1 MKIRFDG
8 RVVVITG
15 AAGALGTAYALA
27 FAERGARLVVN
38 DLGSD
43 KDGTGISGAAAERLA
58 ERVRGSGG
66 EALATMDDVGTR
78 DGAAR
83 LIARTIESYGRID
96 VLVNNAGIMRDRA
109 FKKMD
114 MDDFDEVVRVNL
126 AGCAYVSRSALP
138 HMIEQQFGRIL
149 MVTSAA
155 GLYGVFGAANYV
167 AAKMGVVGLT
177 RALHIEGIRHNIHVN
192 AVAPVAASRLLDGF
206 VSGLAGAEALSPA
219 YVAPLVLYL
228 CSEGVQPSGQIFEAG
243 GGYYSRVAVVE
254 GSGWRADPGEVPSPE
269 HIDARIDDISDMTGA
284 RAFSDGL
291 EAVRHVLGEV

>member
-167 AAKMGVVGLT
+167 AAKMGVARPAYRGHPSQHPCQRGGAGGCQSIARRVRVGPCRSRSAEPRVR
-177 RALHIEGIRHNIHVN
+177 RAAGALSVQRRRATLRPDIRGRWWLLLEGRRGRGIR
-192 AVAPVAASRLLDGF
+192 
-206 VSGLAGAEALSPA
+206 LACRP
-219 YVAPLVLYL
+219 
-228 CSEGVQPSGQIFEAG
+228 
-243 GGYYSRVAVVE
+243 
-254 GSGWRADPGEVPSPE
+254 W
-269 HIDARIDDISDMTGA
+269 
-284 RAFSDGL
+284 
-291 EAVRHVLGEV
+291 